1 MSKKSFVDT
10 PAARM
15 LMGSTGEE
23 QIVKETPVAEPEKV
37 MPKKEEVK
45 AAPAPVEVKEEV
57 KPEPENN
64 SGADE
69 KEPMTKVL
77 IEMSLMD
84 AYKINN
90 IVNSMKLRNKGK
102 YTKKQFYSEM
112 IKAAIEKFE
121 KELQS

>member
-1 MSKKSFVDT
+1 MRKKSFVDT

-15 LMGSTGEE
+15 LMGNTGDE
-23 QIVKETPVAEPEKV
+23 QVVKETPVAEPEKV
-37 MPKKEEVK
+37 MPKKEEAK

-57 KPEPENN
+57 KTETENN
-64 SGADE
+64 AGADE

-112 IKAAIEKFE
+112 IKAAIDKYE
-121 KELQS
+121 KELGI

>member
-1 MSKKSFVDT
+1 MRKKSFVDT

-15 LMGSTGEE
+15 LMGNTGDE
-23 QIVKETPVAEPEKV
+23 QVVKETPVAEPEKV
-37 MPKKEEVK
+37 MPKKEEAK

-57 KPEPENN
+57 KTETENN
-64 SGADE
+64 AGADE

-112 IKAAIEKFE
+112 IKAAIYKYE
-121 KELQS
+121 KELGI